1 MSSICR
7 SGCPIATGCLFR
19 PSWQLATRSSCRRF
33 FSHPL
38 AQYIDLLFLA
48 NCSCIILD
56 DATSGYYLHGRN
68 QVGQTICSWRL
79 GCLMRVSITTS

>member
-1 MSSICR
+1 M
-7 SGCPIATGCLFR
+7 PPMLTVLPAPVL
-19 PSWQLATRSSCRRF
+19 RRF

-68 QVGQTICSWRL
+68 QVRCMACSGARA
-79 GCLMRVSITTS
+79 RPTPTTG